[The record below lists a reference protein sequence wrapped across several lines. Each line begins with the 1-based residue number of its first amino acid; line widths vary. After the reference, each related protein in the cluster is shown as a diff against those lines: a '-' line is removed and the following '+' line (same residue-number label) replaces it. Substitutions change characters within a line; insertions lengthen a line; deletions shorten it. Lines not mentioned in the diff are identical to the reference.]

1 MLEPWRISHFYI
13 NHKLEIPKIWNLSRK
28 HVRIQASDGKFV
40 KLNKFQNR
48 LNERELRDCCAR
60 FSPLHVYF
68 SVLNWL
74 FPERVG
80 KKYKGNYAIPLGNG
94 EFVVD
99 IDSYVCHRWHKHK
112 RSQIWQVCDLCLEI
126 SKHLTSQAC
135 LQIEDY
141 YSNIHI
147 VFSGKNGFHI
157 HVLDFDVRDWTQ
169 KNYRNLVKTHE
180 VARFRFSRIISLQ
193 TYCFD
198 RSHFTLSVDPM
209 RIITVPCTLNA
220 DSGLVC
226 TYIGD
231 RKDLELQTVE
241 NIIVNS
247 QPVKELYS
255 YPEPERA
262 MKSAHKTSWGNMGR
276 VAPMTPQL
284 QHFFHKKA

>member
-48 LNERELRDCCAR
+48 LNERELRYCCAR
-60 FSPLHVYF
+60 FSPLHVCF

-80 KKYKGNYAIPLGNG
+80 KKYKGNYAIPPGNG

-99 IDSYVCHRWHKHK
+99 IDSCVCHRWHKHK

-147 VFSGKNGFHI
+147 VFSGNGGFHI

-180 VARFRFSRIISLQ
+180 VARFRFSRIIFLQ

-198 RSHFTLSVDPM
+198 RSHFILSVDPM

-247 QPVKELYS
+247 QPVRELYN

-284 QHFFHKKA
+284 QHFFHTKA